1 MFRLTLE
8 AQSIEELNEK
18 IEQMYTHTAI
28 DASNNCERCDAPDC
42 TRNQKFHETM
52 RELKDALAAD
62 TAEAALAEEKQ
73 EPTQAAAVP
82 EGPTAE
88 EVRAVLNDLRKAKGI
103 AAVKKILAAHGA
115 ENFPGL
121 DASHY
126 ADVLKEVRGDATE

>member
-8 AQSIEELNEK
+8 AQTIEELNEK
-18 IEQMYTHTAI
+18 IEQMYTHTVI
-28 DASNNCERCDAPDC
+28 DAPDC

-62 TAEAALAEEKQ
+62 TAEAALPEKKQ
-73 EPTQAAAVP
+73 EPAQAAAVP

-126 ADVLKEVRGDATE
+126 ADVLKEARGDATE

>member
-8 AQSIEELNEK
+8 AQTIEELNEK
-18 IEQMYTHTAI
+18 IEQMYTHTVI
-28 DASNNCERCDAPDC
+28 DASNNCECCDVPDC

-82 EGPTAE
+82 EGPTA
-88 EVRAVLNDLRKAKGI
+88 VLNDLRKAKGI

-126 ADVLKEVRGDATE
+126 ADVLKEARGDATE